1 MVERPLHADAIAVGA
16 RTPTAGAHATNHPN
30 RPSRLPQCDAEWTNY
45 RRTASHPVLLLRTP
59 RRGDTTHEQTHPY
72 GVGQRGLSST
82 GVTGPPS
89 RGAYMPKTRVLVVED
104 EPTVADVVV
113 RYLERDG
120 HEMEVT
126 GDGPGALRAFDEFRP
141 DLIVLD
147 LMLPGLDGVE
157 VCRRIRAVSNVPI
170 VMLTARAEEADRLA
184 GFGFGA
190 DDYVTKPFSPRE
202 LAARVEAVLRR
213 TGRADDGENVLR
225 HGDLRIDRRARTVET
240 RAGELP
246 LTAREFDLLLVL
258 ASHPRQVF
266 TREQLITTV
275 WDLDADTE
283 ENTVTVHMRRLRAKL
298 EPDPSR
304 PRYLKTVWGVGYK
317 FEP

>member
-1 MVERPLHADAIAVGA
+1 ML
-16 RTPTAGAHATNHPN
+16 
-30 RPSRLPQCDAEWTNY
+30 
-45 RRTASHPVLLLRTP
+45 
-59 RRGDTTHEQTHPY
+59 
-72 GVGQRGLSST
+72 
-82 GVTGPPS
+82 
-89 RGAYMPKTRVLVVED
+89 KTRVLVVED

-113 RYLERDG
+113 RYLARDG
-120 HEMEVT
+120 HDVEVA
-126 GDGPGALRAFDEFRP
+126 GDGAAALRAFDQFRP

-147 LMLPGLDGVE
+147 LMLPELDGVD
-157 VCRRIRAVSNVPI
+157 VCRRIRSESSVPI
-170 VMLTARAEEADRLA
+170 IMLTARTGEADRLT
-184 GFGFGA
+184 GFDFGA

-213 TGRADDGENVLR
+213 TGRAGEVSAVLR
-225 HGDLRIDRRARTVET
+225 HGDLRIDRAARSVTS
-240 RAGELP
+240 RAGELR

-266 TREQLITTV
+266 TREQLITLV
-275 WDLDADTE
+275 WDPDTETE
-283 ENTVTVHMRRLRAKL
+283 ENTVTVHMRRLRSTS

>member
-1 MVERPLHADAIAVGA
+1 
-16 RTPTAGAHATNHPN
+16 
-30 RPSRLPQCDAEWTNY
+30 
-45 RRTASHPVLLLRTP
+45 
-59 RRGDTTHEQTHPY
+59 
-72 GVGQRGLSST
+72 
-82 GVTGPPS
+82 
-89 RGAYMPKTRVLVVED
+89 MPAARVLVVED

-120 HEMEVT
+120 HDVEVA
-126 GDGPGALRAFDEFRP
+126 GDGPAALRVFDEFRP
-141 DLIVLD
+141 DIIVLD

-157 VCRRIRAVSNVPI
+157 VCRRIRSESGVPI
-170 VMLTARAEEADRLA
+170 IMLTARAGEADRLA
-184 GFGFGA
+184 GFDFGA

-202 LAARVEAVLRR
+202 LAARVEAILRR
-213 TGRADDGENVLR
+213 TGRAESGGDLLR
-225 HGDLRIDRRARTVET
+225 HGDLRIDRRARTVSS
-240 RAGELP
+240 RGGELR

-266 TREQLITTV
+266 TREQLITAV
-275 WDLDADTE
+275 WDHGTETE

-304 PRYLKTVWGVGYK
+304 PRYLKTVWGVGYR